1 MRSKRERDTGEASG
15 DGASDQKAI
24 DTLLQAAEHPYYP
37 TVRHT
42 HDLIALIDQ
51 TGAIVYASPSHLD
64 VLGHDPAALIGRS
77 VFDFVHPIDL
87 AAVMEQWP
95 PQAVEGTL
103 HTVFRLRHAD
113 SSWRW
118 VEISATAVM
127 HSGEHQII
135 CIARDITSH
144 QQTERS
150 FVRLQRHYELIL
162 NAAGEGIIGLDT
174 NGDLTF
180 ANPAAARMLG
190 WNVVDLIGQSM
201 HTLVYHTK
209 FDGTPRLEAHSPIS
223 ATLVEG
229 RISSVADDLFW
240 RKDGTSFP
248 VEYTSTPICEGGVSV
263 GAVVVFQNIRARKE
277 LEARLLQA
285 QKMDSIGRLA
295 GGITH
300 DLNNV
305 LAVISGYTDLARHRL
320 PVGSLIHRDLVE
332 IQKAADRAA
341 ALNKQLLTFARKQTV
356 EPRVFNLNDLLL
368 DVSKLLRRLIDATI
382 EFVILPSADL
392 GLIRADPGQI
402 EQVIVNLV
410 VNARDAMTHGGKLT
424 IKTANITLDHTN
436 ISNFPTALA
445 DATGAFVLLSIT
457 DTGTGM
463 SDEVKAH
470 VFEPFFTTKE
480 AGRGTGIG
488 LATCYGIVRQH
499 GGYITIDSEPGQGT
513 TMRVFMPRVEAE
525 ADHVFQIER
534 SYNIPLGTETI
545 LVVEDEP
552 SVRVFLSNALRQ
564 QGYTVL
570 EAASGAEALRV
581 FRRRV
586 GSAIDL
592 VLTDVLMPQM
602 GGVELLHQLRYS
614 HPNIKILFISGY
626 MDEVVMRGEQPARSV
641 AFLQKPFTLATLAQ
655 KVREVLDT

>member
-1 MRSKRERDTGEASG
+1 MKSKLQPDTGDTGYDSDSASG
-15 DGASDQKAI
+15 QKTI
-24 DTLLQAAEHPYYP
+24 DTLPQTAEHPLYP
-37 TVRHT
+37 TVQHT
-42 HDLIALIDQ
+42 YDLITLIDQ
-51 TGAIVYASPSHLD
+51 AGAIVYASPSHLD

-77 VFDFVHPIDL
+77 VFDFVHPLDL
-87 AAVMEQWP
+87 AALMEQWP
-95 PQAVEGTL
+95 PQAVDGTL
-103 HTVFRLRHAD
+103 HIVMRLRHAD

-118 VEISATAVM
+118 VEISASAVM
-127 HSGEHQII
+127 QSGEDQII

-144 QQTERS
+144 QQTERRLM
-150 FVRLQRHYELIL
+150 RLQRHYELIL
-162 NAAGEGIIGLDT
+162 NATGEGIIGLDA

-190 WNVVDLIGQSM
+190 WRVVDLIGQTM

-209 FDGTPRLEAHSPIS
+209 ADGTPRPVADSPIS
-223 ATLVEG
+223 ATLLEG
-229 RISSVADDLFW
+229 RISAIGDDLFW

-248 VEYTSTPICEGGVSV
+248 VEFTSTPICEGGVSV
-263 GAVVVFQNIRARKE
+263 GAVVVFQNIRAHKE

-305 LAVISGYTDLARHRL
+305 LTVISGYTDLMHRRL

-341 ALNKQLLTFARKQTV
+341 ALNKQLLTFARKQTI

-368 DVSKLLRRLIDATI
+368 DVSKLLRRLIDAAI
-382 EFVILPSADL
+382 ELVILPSADL

-410 VNARDAMTHGGKLT
+410 VNARDAMPEGGTLT
-424 IKTANITLDHTN
+424 IKTANIMFDHMN
-436 ISNFPTALA
+436 IPTALA
-445 DATGAFVLLSIT
+445 DAVGAFVLLSIA

-488 LATCYGIVRQH
+488 LATCDGIVRQH
-499 GGYITIDSEPGQGT
+499 GGHIAIDSGPGQGT
-513 TMRVFMPRVEAE
+513 TISVLMPRVEAE
-525 ADHVFQIER
+525 ADNVLHIER
-534 SYNIPLGTETI
+534 GYDIPLGTETI

-552 SVRVFLSNALRQ
+552 SVRVFISSALRQ

-570 EAASGAEALRV
+570 EAASGGEALRI

-586 GSAIDL
+586 GSAIHL

-614 HPNIKILFISGY
+614 HPTLKIVFISGY
-626 MDEVVMRGEQPARSV
+626 MDEVVMRSEQPATNS
-641 AFLQKPFTLATLAQ
+641 AFLQKPFTLVTLAR